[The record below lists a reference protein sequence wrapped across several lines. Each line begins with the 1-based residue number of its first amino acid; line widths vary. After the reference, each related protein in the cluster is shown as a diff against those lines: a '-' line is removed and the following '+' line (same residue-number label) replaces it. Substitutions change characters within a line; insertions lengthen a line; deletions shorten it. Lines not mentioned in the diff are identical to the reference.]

1 MLRHVFLFLSQNKTL
16 TKFAKAYGKR
26 LGARRFVAG
35 DTIESAVKTVKR
47 LNRSGL
53 CATIDYLGEYAAS
66 EKKRTIRSQR
76 NARKPFKP
84 LPNINWSRSFHLN

>member
-16 TKFAKAYGKR
+16 TKFAKAYGTR

-66 EKKRTIRSQR
+66 EKKQIKSQR

-84 LPNINWSRSFHLN
+84 LQNINWTQSFH